1 MSINFSSI
9 QTPLSKLEGMDARAL
24 GDSMSH
30 LDRFL
35 TTIDGDI
42 PSRLNK
48 LSSSRLARQVHGNA
62 IKRFIDTYS
71 RISEAVN
78 NPSNGYEFPAT
89 ILPRTV
95 EEIETIFSFATE

>member
-1 MSINFSSI
+1 
-9 QTPLSKLEGMDARAL
+9 MDARSL
-24 GDSMSH
+24 GVSMSH

-42 PSRLNK
+42 PSRLTK

-62 IKRFIDTYS
+62 IKRFIETYS
-71 RISEAVN
+71 QINEAVGD
-78 NPSNGYEFPAT
+78 PDNGYEFPAS

>member
-1 MSINFSSI
+1 
-9 QTPLSKLEGMDARAL
+9 MDARAL
-24 GDSMSH
+24 GESMAH

-42 PSRLNK
+42 PSRLTK

-62 IKRFIDTYS
+62 ITQFIDAYS
-71 RISEAVN
+71 QISQAVSD
-78 NPSNGYEFPAT
+78 PSNGYEFPAS